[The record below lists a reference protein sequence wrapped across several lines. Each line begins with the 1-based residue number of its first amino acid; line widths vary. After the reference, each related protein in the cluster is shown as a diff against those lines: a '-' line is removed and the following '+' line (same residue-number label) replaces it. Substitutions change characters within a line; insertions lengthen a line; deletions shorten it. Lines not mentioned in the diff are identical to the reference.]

1 MKVYF
6 VLKYSV
12 GVFPDGSICI
22 VKTKGGSFQYSADEF
37 KKNTR
42 TTRAILNKILSV
54 LTFKHPWLRLKQWPV
69 WASSTVLL
77 WKHLLS
83 SVLEVQGFRRTRG
96 GGSLKRNLI
105 IGIELRSAHS
115 HQPQKLRSALVTG
128 PTEAQLT
135 YSLPV
140 CTAVLHLSVVCLYLF
155 FSCTSSLCSCQLHNG
170 LTPRDQHTGH
180 DQLPTTLSL

>member
-1 MKVYF
+1 M
-6 VLKYSV
+6 
-12 GVFPDGSICI
+12 
-22 VKTKGGSFQYSADEF
+22 QYST
-37 KKNTR
+37 KYYLCWPLNTHDSGS
-42 TTRAILNKILSV
+42 NSDQYE
-54 LTFKHPWLRLKQWPV
+54 HLRLCCCGNIFSPLYSRCRV
-69 WASSTVLL
+69 SGGHV
-77 WKHLLS
+77 
-83 SVLEVQGFRRTRG
+83 G

-105 IGIELRSAHS
+105 SGIELRSAHS

-170 LTPRDQHTGH
+170 LPHAISTQATINCP
-180 DQLPTTLSL
+180 QLLVYKIAYIAVKEHVISGC

>member
-1 MKVYF
+1 MTPAQTVT
-6 VLKYSV
+6 SM
-12 GVFPDGSICI
+12 SIFGC
-22 VKTKGGSFQYSADEF
+22 VAVETSSLLCTRGAGFQED
-37 KKNTR
+37 T
-42 TTRAILNKILSV
+42 
-54 LTFKHPWLRLKQWPV
+54 W
-69 WASSTVLL
+69 
-77 WKHLLS
+77 
-83 SVLEVQGFRRTRG
+83 G

-105 IGIELRSAHS
+105 SGIELRSAHS